1 VGAGAA
7 GQRATRLS
15 RRRGR
20 SPRTRPSR
28 ARDSRAQE
36 DTTAAAGRAIR
47 SSALLRRGK
56 AGTEPGRPGDGDG
69 DECPAW
75 RRRDW
80 CSQNR
85 EAVTSAGRWIDE
97 LELPPPPLTWS
108 PDPGRANGIPQS
120 RVETRARAGRE
131 MNYRPGVHPG
141 CPALAA
147 AAAPGRLVGDR
158 SVAYMP
164 PSTAQRM
171 QALRLGTLLDR
182 ASMTVPARESICQQ
196 WHYAR
201 HDTWWKASPCTA
213 SAYAKAMDSLCTHA
227 IRKSKKTLPRYEFP
241 SITKGNKFKL

>member
-158 SVAYMP
+158 SVAYMRHA
-164 PSTAQRM
+164 STAGPRLRVRGHN
-171 QALRLGTLLDR
+171 AAGLRVPSLRRRGALAPILRPPPCLRLQRSACKRSGWALC
-182 ASMTVPARESICQQ
+182 SIVLQ
-196 WHYAR
+196 
-201 HDTWWKASPCTA
+201 
-213 SAYAKAMDSLCTHA
+213 
-227 IRKSKKTLPRYEFP
+227 
-241 SITKGNKFKL
+241 